1 MSEPDAKKIARKK
14 EKLTVRSLEVRD
26 IFTIAGMLK
35 KITGERREEIINL
48 IKPLSGDK
56 KDKDRQKQET
66 GEEKEQR
73 TLEAGL
79 NLAFYIFD
87 LLIEYAEGDLKKWGA
102 SLVGKTPEEFDQL
115 PIDTPLT
122 IIESLAES
130 EDLAGFFQKV
140 SGLYRKINQS
150 SSKYMRKST

>member
-14 EKLTVRSLEVRD
+14 EKLIVRSLEVRD
-26 IFTIAGMLK
+26 IFTVAGMLK

-56 KDKDRQKQET
+56 KDKDKQET
-66 GEEKEQR
+66 EEEKEQG

-130 EDLAGFFQKV
+130 EDLVGFFQKV

>member
-14 EKLTVRSLEVRD
+14 EKLIVRSLEVRD
-26 IFTIAGMLK
+26 IFTVAGMLK

-48 IKPLSGDK
+48 IKPLSGNK
-56 KDKDRQKQET
+56 KDKDKQET
-66 GEEKEQR
+66 EEEKEQG